1 MGKLNSNSAASSEPA
16 GDRIRVVRVIDRLN
30 IGGPA
35 KHVIWLTTGLD
46 ANEFD
51 ATLITGTV
59 PRGEGDMGYFADA
72 SGVTPVVINEMS
84 RELGPRDIVVIAKL
98 VRQFLKLKPQIIH
111 THKAKAG
118 AAGRIAAF
126 IYKWL
131 TPSALMFR
139 PRECPVL
146 HTYHGHVF
154 HSYYGTLKTW
164 MFLTIERALARLC
177 TDRLLVVSEQQSGE
191 ICKAFHIGR
200 AEQFRV
206 VPLGLDLDELADD
219 RAHVREQLQLAD
231 DEVAIGIV
239 GRLCEIKNHAMFLE
253 SAARVA
259 EDTNGS
265 PSRTRFVVV
274 GDGHLR
280 PSIEGLARELG
291 VADKTAFAGFRKDAT
306 SLYSGFDI
314 VALTSLN
321 EGTPLTLIEA
331 MCSGRAVAATEV
343 GGVVDL
349 MGSRLESRDG
359 FTVWEHGVTAASR
372 DVEGFARALRYLIE
386 RPELRLKM
394 GMGGQSFVRARFSRR
409 RLVNDIEQIYRELL
423 SQKTGVTAGAA
434 PRVVSLSGKG
444 NSL

>member
-1 MGKLNSNSAASSEPA
+1 MGKINSNPAASAEPA
-16 GDRIRVVRVIDRLN
+16 GERIRVVRVIDRLN

-59 PRGEGDMGYFADA
+59 PCGEGDMGYFAEA
-72 SGVTPVVINEMS
+72 SGVRPVVIKEMS
-84 RELGPRDIVVIAKL
+84 RELGLRDIVVVAKL
-98 VRQFLKLKPQIIH
+98 FRQFLKIKPQIIH

-131 TPSALMFR
+131 TPSAVMFR
-139 PRECPVL
+139 PRECRVL

-164 MFLTIERALARLC
+164 IFLTIERALARFC
-177 TDRLLVVSEQQSGE
+177 TDRLLVVSAQQSSE
-191 ICKAFHIGR
+191 ICKTFHIGR
-200 AEQFRV
+200 AEQFQV

-219 RAHVREQLQLAD
+219 RARVRDQLQLAD

-259 EDTNGS
+259 EDPNGS
-265 PSRTRFVVV
+265 HSRTRFVVV

-280 PSIEGLARELG
+280 PSIEGLARELR
-291 VADKTAFAGFRKDAT
+291 VAEKTVFAGFRRDAT
-306 SLYSGFDI
+306 SLYSGLDI

-349 MGSRLESRDG
+349 MGSRLESRVG

-394 GMGGQSFVRARFSRR
+394 GMGGQSFVRTRFSRR
-409 RLVNDIEQIYRELL
+409 RLVNDIEQIYHELL
-423 SQKTGVTAGAA
+423 SQKTGVAAGAA
-434 PRVVSLSGKG
+434 PRVVSLREKG

>member
-154 HSYYGTLKTW
+154 HSYYGRFRTS
-164 MFLTIERALARLC
+164 MFLTVERMLARLV
-177 TDRLLVVSEQQSGE
+177 TDRVVVISEQQKAE
-191 ICKAFHIGR
+191 INRTFRVGR
-200 AEQFRV
+200 SDQFRL
-206 VPLGLDLDELADD
+206 VPLGLDLELFANYAS
-219 RAHVREQLQLAD
+219 RRGRFRKTS
-231 DEVAIGIV
+231 AIG
-239 GRLCEIKNHAMFLE
+239 
-253 SAARVA
+253 
-259 EDTNGS
+259 
-265 PSRTRFVVV
+265 
-274 GDGHLR
+274 
-280 PSIEGLARELG
+280 
-291 VADKTAFAGFRKDAT
+291 
-306 SLYSGFDI
+306 
-314 VALTSLN
+314 
-321 EGTPLTLIEA
+321 
-331 MCSGRAVAATEV
+331 
-343 GGVVDL
+343 
-349 MGSRLESRDG
+349 
-359 FTVWEHGVTAASR
+359 
-372 DVEGFARALRYLIE
+372 
-386 RPELRLKM
+386 
-394 GMGGQSFVRARFSRR
+394 
-409 RLVNDIEQIYRELL
+409 
-423 SQKTGVTAGAA
+423 
-434 PRVVSLSGKG
+434 
-444 NSL
+444 